1 MTGEDKI
8 KYIAKQIRAAKED
21 RQNSLNCPYCDSQ
34 NIEGNPLCCELFS
47 KACAAILVNNWD
59 KERADTA
66 ERIMEKVSQ
75 N

>member
-1 MTGEDKI
+1 MTGEQKI
-8 KYIAKQIRAAKED
+8 EYIAKQIRAAKED

-34 NIEGNPLCCELFS
+34 NIEGNPLCCELFA

>member
-1 MTGEDKI
+1 LTGEQKI
-8 KYIAKQIRAAKED
+8 DYIAKQIRAAKED
-21 RQNSLNCPYCDSQ
+21 RQNQLKCPYCEAF
-34 NIEGNPLCCELFS
+34 NKKGEPLCCELFA